1 MCSKYWIGMRES
13 EICYVKNFF
22 IDSITVF
29 GEEKPNN
36 LIQPLNQFIKKN
48 LDHNN
53 EKNDEIIT
61 SWQREH
67 INNILV
73 KNPNAEFM
81 FYNQIMALK
90 YFKGNKN
97 IICLN
102 NEDLINKLDDK
113 LYTREYYKTKVP
125 CVPHFILYGKE
136 ISIEKLNSLFNKKTK
151 YIVQSKNGSGGSGT
165 LVFSNNSQKILLDDE
180 KKYLVT
186 EYYEKSISMNTHL
199 MISKDSVLVLPSS
212 IQIIENQYNH
222 LIYKGCDF
230 VGFNNIISDE
240 VKSKVNKYAK
250 IIGEDLQNQ
259 GYLGICGIDFIIYD
273 NEVYYIEINSRFQNS
288 STILNKSL
296 MENNQPS
303 LQEMNYNCFKNK
315 DIKYNPISVNYS
327 SYILYYNEESTMI
340 PSLTPIEILDES
352 KYELEIEQLSY
363 WKTNIY
369 DKSIFRGK

>member
-13 EICYVKNFF
+13 EIYYVKNFF

-29 GEEKPNN
+29 GEKKAND
-36 LIQPLNQFIKKN
+36 LIQPLNQFLKKN
-48 LDHNN
+48 LDHND
-53 EKNDEIIT
+53 EKNDKTIT
-61 SWQREH
+61 SYQREH
-67 INNILV
+67 INNILL
-73 KNPNAEFM
+73 KDSNAEFM

-102 NEDLINKLDDK
+102 SEELINKLDDK
-113 LYTREYYKTKVP
+113 LYTREYYKSIVP
-125 CVPHFILYGKE
+125 CIPHFILFGKD
-136 ISIEKLNSLFNKKTK
+136 ICIDKLNELFNKGTK

-165 LVFSNNSQKILLDDE
+165 LVFSDDSQKTQLDDE

-186 EYYEKSISMNTHL
+186 EYYKDSISMNTHI
-199 MISKDSVLVLPSS
+199 MISKDNVLVLPSS

-230 VGFNNIISDE
+230 VGFNQLSSEIID
-240 VKSKVNKYAK
+240 KANKYAK
-250 IIGEDLQNQ
+250 IIGEDLRKQ

-273 NEVYYIEINSRFQNS
+273 NEVFFIEINSRFQNS
-288 STILNKSL
+288 STVLNKSL

-315 DIKYNPISVNYS
+315 EIKYNPIVVNYS
-327 SYILYYNEESTMI
+327 SYILYYDEETSMI
-340 PSLTPIEILDES
+340 PSISPVEVLDES
-352 KYELEIEQLSY
+352 KCELEIERLSY
-363 WKTNIY
+363 WKTNLY
-369 DKSIFRGK
+369 DRSIFKE

>member
-29 GEEKPNN
+29 GEEKTNN
-36 LIQPLNQFIKKN
+36 LIQPLNQFLKKN
-48 LDHNN
+48 LDHND
-53 EKNDEIIT
+53 EKNDKTIT
-61 SWQREH
+61 SYQREH
-67 INNILV
+67 INNILL

-97 IICLN
+97 IVCLN
-102 NEDLINKLDDK
+102 SEELINKLDNK
-113 LYTREYYKTKVP
+113 LYTREYYKSKVP
-125 CVPHFILYGKE
+125 CVPHFILFGKD
-136 ISIEKLNSLFNKKTK
+136 ICIDKLNELFNKETK

-165 LVFSNNSQKILLDDE
+165 LVFSNDSQKTQLDDE

-186 EYYEKSISMNTHL
+186 EYYKDSISMNTHI
-199 MISKDSVLVLPSS
+199 MISKDNVLVLPSS

-230 VGFNNIISDE
+230 VGFNHLPKEIID
-240 VKSKVNKYAK
+240 KANKYAK
-250 IIGEDLQNQ
+250 TIGEDLQKQ

-273 NEVYYIEINSRFQNS
+273 NEVFFIEINSRFQNS
-288 STILNKSL
+288 STVLNKAL

-315 DIKYNPISVNYS
+315 DIKYNPIIVNYS
-327 SYILYYNEESTMI
+327 SYILYYDEETRMI
-340 PSLTPIEILDES
+340 PSIPPIEVLDES
-352 KYELEIEQLSY
+352 KCELEIERLSY
-363 WKTNIY
+363 
-369 DKSIFRGK
+369 